1 MSAGLGLHATR
12 RRALGRGV
20 RAAAGIVA
28 CAFALGARADDAQEF
43 ARAMRTDD
51 GRLAA
56 SLLERGADPNA
67 ADVDGQVPL
76 FLALRDGAPRVAL
89 ALLASPRLAVDAANR
104 AGETALMIAAL
115 RAEADFVRRLLERGA
130 QINREGWTPLHYAA
144 SGPGVEVVALLLD
157 RGAAVE
163 ARSPNRTTPLMMAAG
178 YGAID
183 AADLLL
189 RRGADPK
196 ARNDAGLTAAEF
208 AARVGRDALQRR
220 LEQAAAR

>member
-1 MSAGLGLHATR
+1 MSAGRLATR
-12 RRALGRGV
+12 RQALGCGL
-20 RAAAGIVA
+20 RAAGGIATVL
-28 CAFALGARADDAQEF
+28 FALGARADDALEL
-43 ARAMRTDD
+43 ARAIRTDD

-67 ADVDGQVPL
+67 ADADGQVPL
-76 FLALRDGAPRVAL
+76 FLALRDGAPRVVL
-89 ALLASPRLAVDAANR
+89 ALLASPRLVVDAPNR

-115 RAEADFVRRLLERGA
+115 RGEVDFVRRLLERGA
-130 QINREGWTPLHYAA
+130 QVNRDGWTPLHYAA
-144 SGPGVEVVALLLD
+144 SGPGVEIVALLLD
-157 RGAAVE
+157 RGAAIE
-163 ARSPNRTTPLMMAAG
+163 ALSPNRTTPLMMAAG

-196 ARNDAGLTAAEF
+196 ARNDAGLNAAEF
-208 AARVGRDALQRR
+208 AARAGRDALLRR

>member
-1 MSAGLGLHATR
+1 VSAGRLATR
-12 RRALGRGV
+12 RQALGCGL
-20 RAAAGIVA
+20 RAAAGIAAVL
-28 CAFALGARADDAQEF
+28 FALGARADDALEL

-67 ADVDGQVPL
+67 ADADGQVPL

-89 ALLASPRLAVDAANR
+89 ALLASPRLVVDAPNR

-115 RAEADFVRRLLERGA
+115 RGEVDFVRRLLERGA
-130 QINREGWTPLHYAA
+130 QVNRDGWTPLHYAA
-144 SGPGVEVVALLLD
+144 SGPGGEIVALLLD
-157 RGAAVE
+157 RGAAIE
-163 ARSPNRTTPLMMAAG
+163 ALSPNRTTPLMMAAG

-196 ARNDAGLTAAEF
+196 ARNDAGLNAAEF
-208 AARVGRDALQRR
+208 AARAGRDALQRR